1 MTNTIE
7 EFNSEIPDDCTTIIV
22 PRMTDPYLLKIVT
35 ETVSEMINI
44 GNMISLV
51 SPNFDL
57 ETLQYEQLK
66 SGAAYM
72 STSNPMGSR

>member
-1 MTNTIE
+1 
-7 EFNSEIPDDCTTIIV
+7 
-22 PRMTDPYLLKIVT
+22 MTDPCLMKIVT
-35 ETVSEMINI
+35 ETVCEMINI

-72 STSNPMGSR
+72 ANNGGLR